1 MIDTLGGSCVSKNWA
16 VNLPI
21 FFIKKFGNVKTISY
35 LCNLINDKA
44 MRINVNTTLFTLDT
58 VYSTFSHGKIWFM
71 VNILTEVRLELE
83 EEIDRILLTYEMDN
97 ERIAQLVE
105 DIETQLDYIN
115 KNIRTF
121 EDALLCHETKIFES
135 RTLFGKLTKICLN

>member
-1 MIDTLGGSCVSKNWA
+1 
-16 VNLPI
+16 
-21 FFIKKFGNVKTISY
+21 
-35 LCNLINDKA
+35 